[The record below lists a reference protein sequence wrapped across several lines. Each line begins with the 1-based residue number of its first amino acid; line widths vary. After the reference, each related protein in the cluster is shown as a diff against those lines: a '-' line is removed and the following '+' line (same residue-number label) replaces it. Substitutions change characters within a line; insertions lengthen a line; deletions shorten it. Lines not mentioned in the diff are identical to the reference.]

1 MSDIDVFINM
11 NKNKK
16 ITIRLT
22 ESQMIALTSKIIEEE
37 TTKSNLLREMI
48 QRTVQ
53 TCRNNL
59 LDGKKQ

>member
-1 MSDIDVFINM
+1 M

-37 TTKSNLLREMI
+37 KTKSELIREMI
-48 QRTVQ
+48 DKQVRI
-53 TCRNNL
+53 CRKHL
-59 LDGKKQ
+59 IDGKK